1 MIHLDSFTDSFS
13 GALWWWV
20 ETTLF
25 CVLWAESAPE
35 QIYWRGI
42 GSSVG
47 GHCRLRN
54 ILTQKKKK
62 PNTFY
67 YY

>member
-25 CVLWAESAPE
+25 CVLWAIHRTIHSS
-35 QIYWRGI
+35 IHKKTNKNI
-42 GSSVG
+42 GW
-47 GHCRLRN
+47 L
-54 ILTQKKKK
+54 
-62 PNTFY
+62 
-67 YY
+67 